1 MVWEEK
7 TYKEKKKDEGKGN
20 LPRPA
25 EMGPAGTAETSTV
38 GTTET
43 GVVGTVEKGAESAAG
58 MDTTD
63 MVGAG
68 IPTPAATPGPS
79 KVSASR
85 DIGIQMKRKYI

>member
-20 LPRPA
+20 LPKPA
-25 EMGPAGTAETSTV
+25 GMGPAGTAETSTV

-43 GVVGTVEKGAESAAG
+43 GVVGTIEKGAESAAG
-58 MDTTD
+58 MDATN

-68 IPTPAATPGPS
+68 IPTPAPGPS
-79 KVSASR
+79 KVSVSR
-85 DIGIQMKRKYI
+85 EIGIQMKRKYI